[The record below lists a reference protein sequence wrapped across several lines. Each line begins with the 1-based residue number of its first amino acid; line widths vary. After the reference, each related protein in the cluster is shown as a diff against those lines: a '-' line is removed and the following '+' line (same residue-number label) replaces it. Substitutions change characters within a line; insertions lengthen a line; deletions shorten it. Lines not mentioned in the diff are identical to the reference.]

1 MIKPTSIFDDEDL
14 QNAVQHWLDQGQTD
28 LRINVYAQD
37 DLNKPVFVF
46 DHLWLIEKQSNW
58 IKIFSNLH
66 RALRRNIST
75 EIFTY
80 PKDLKRPS
88 SSLGI
93 WA

>member
-46 DHLWLIEKQSNW
+46 DHL
-58 IKIFSNLH
+58 
-66 RALRRNIST
+66 
-75 EIFTY
+75 
-80 PKDLKRPS
+80 
-88 SSLGI
+88 
-93 WA
+93 